1 MVLRI
6 GERLNLL
13 GNTAVEKAA
22 ARQWVQYRI
31 TRLGPGLDKREL
43 EEALQVSSSRL
54 HVTNVTC
61 VIAGI
66 R

>member
-43 EEALQVSSSRL
+43 EEALQVSSRL